1 MTLLEMLSLK
11 FIKPHRQKVTVQLF
25 YENLTQEILASSTLK
40 SQSERKNDY
49 KTNIDK

>member
-1 MTLLEMLSLK
+1 MTLLRNVVFKIYKTASTK
-11 FIKPHRQKVTVQLF
+11 KVTVQLF
-25 YENLTQEILASSTLK
+25 YENLTQEIASSTLK